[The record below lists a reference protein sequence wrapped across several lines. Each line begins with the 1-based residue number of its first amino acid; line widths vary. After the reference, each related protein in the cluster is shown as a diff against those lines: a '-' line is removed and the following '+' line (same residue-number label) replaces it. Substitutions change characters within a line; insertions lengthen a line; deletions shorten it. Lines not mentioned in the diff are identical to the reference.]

1 MTKARRRFL
10 KLTAFMCLIA
20 TVFVLTPAVSYGQW
34 TALGPYGGGVHV
46 LANVPSR
53 PDTLIAGTRN
63 ALLFI
68 SMDATQSWQRTA
80 VSAIASCHAEY
91 NPRGSLQAQY
101 DLRRDHRQWRGVGV
115 YTEPLM
121 EEKRGLPSTV

>member
-68 SMDATQSWQRTA
+68 SMDATQSWQRLPFPR
-80 VSAIASCHAEY
+80 SLHATLNTILVDHC
-91 NPRGSLQAQY
+91 NPNTIY
-101 DLRRDHRQWRGVGV
+101 VGITDSGEESG
-115 YTEPLM
+115 YTELLM
-121 EEKRGLPSTV
+121 EEKRGLASTA